1 MDLSS
6 MPTDPFSSNPRG
18 HPDKKLITLLGA
30 NDSFAPLDEP
40 QYRLKL
46 QKEW

>member
-18 HPDKKLITLLGA
+18 HPDKKLITPLGA